1 MCVVHVND
9 KKLAMDCWQLK
20 TYYYFCIINNKQDDM
35 KHFLI
40 YIMVLLVA
48 CAPPQASQ
56 QVARAATTPQMRFHC
71 DGDTTRINELLN
83 KGYESGIN
91 EANALIEF
99 YARQLLGTPYVAH
112 TLEGDEEMLTINI
125 HELDCLTFIESLY
138 ALTRA
143 TLDRRYSWRD
153 FADNIENVRYR
164 GGEMGDYSSRIHY
177 ISEWIID
184 NNVRGNLVE
193 VTPDIPHADYLIKN
207 IDYMTHHTDSYRQLK
222 DDSAMV
228 EKIRRYELRNHRFP
242 YVKRSWLNDKAV
254 KAALQSGDFVS
265 LVTKVEG
272 LDVSHNGIIIVDE
285 KGDPYLLDA
294 SMSGG
299 KVMLESKPLY
309 KYLERSKTNIGIRVF
324 RMMR

>member
-1 MCVVHVND
+1 M
-9 KKLAMDCWQLK
+9 KKILFLMALVLA
-20 TYYYFCIINNKQDDM
+20 
-35 KHFLI
+35 
-40 YIMVLLVA
+40 A
-48 CAPPQASQ
+48 CTPRQSNQ
-56 QVARAATTPQMRFHC
+56 QVAQAATVTQMRFHC
-71 DGDTTRINELLN
+71 DSDTIVINELLM

-112 TLEGDEEMLTINI
+112 TLEADEEVLTINI
-125 HELDCLTFIESLY
+125 HELDCLTFIETLY
-138 ALTRA
+138 SLTRA
-143 TLDRRYSWRD
+143 TLAKRYSWRD
-153 FADNIENVRYR
+153 FAANIENVRYR

-184 NNVRGNLVE
+184 NHMRGNLVE
-193 VTPDIPHADYLIKN
+193 VTPDLPHVDYMVKN

-222 DDSAMV
+222 DDSVMV

-254 KAALQSGDFVS
+254 KAALRSGDFVS
-265 LVTKVEG
+265 LVTKIEG
-272 LDVSHNGIIIVDE
+272 LDVSHNGIIIVDD

-299 KVMLESKPLY
+299 KVMLEPKPLFR
-309 KYLERSKTNIGIRVF
+309 YLEKSKTNIGIRVF
-324 RMMR
+324 RMMP

>member
-1 MCVVHVND
+1 MR
-9 KKLAMDCWQLK
+9 KLLLLM
-20 TYYYFCIINNKQDDM
+20 II
-35 KHFLI
+35 
-40 YIMVLLVA
+40 VLAA
-48 CAPPQASQ
+48 CAPRQADQ
-56 QVARAATTPQMRFHC
+56 QVAQAATITQMRFHC
-71 DGDTTRINELLN
+71 DSDTIVINQLLM
-83 KGYESGIN
+83 KGHNSGIT

-112 TLEGDEEMLTINI
+112 TLEGDEEQLTINI
-125 HELDCLTFIESLY
+125 HQLDCLTFIESLY

-143 TLDRRYSWRD
+143 SLAGRYSWRD
-153 FADNIENVRYR
+153 YAANIENVRYR

-193 VTPDIPHADYLIKN
+193 VTPDLPHVDYMVKN

-222 DDSAMV
+222 DDTAMV

-242 YVKRSWLNDKAV
+242 YLKRSWLNDKAV
-254 KAALQSGDFVS
+254 KKALRSGDFVS
-265 LVTKVEG
+265 LVTKTEG
-272 LDVSHNGIIIVDE
+272 LDVSHNGIIIVDD

-299 KVMLESKPLY
+299 KVMLEPMPLF
-309 KYLERSKTNIGIRVF
+309 KQLERSKSNIGIRVF
-324 RMMR
+324 RMIP